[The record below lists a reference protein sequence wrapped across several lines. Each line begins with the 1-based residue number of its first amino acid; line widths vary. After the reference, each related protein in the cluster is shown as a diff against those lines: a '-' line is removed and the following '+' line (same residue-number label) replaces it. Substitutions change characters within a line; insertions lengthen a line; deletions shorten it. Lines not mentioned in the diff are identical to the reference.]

1 MEQAAPGPLAA
12 AQAQVRKAVDA
23 LGAGE
28 DLYEL
33 LRLPQRT
40 VEVRIP
46 VQMADGTLR
55 IFTGYRAQHLWALG
69 PCKGGIRFHP
79 QVSREEVQALSIWM
93 TFKAALAGLPFGGG
107 KGGVVVD
114 PRSLREEELEQLARG
129 YIRAL
134 APVLGPDRDIPAPDA
149 GTGQRVMGWMLDEY
163 ERIAGGAAP
172 GVITGK
178 PLALGGSRGRE
189 AATGQ
194 GVAIAVRE
202 AARLLGMPLGGSRV
216 VIQGFG
222 NAGRFSARLLAREGA
237 RIVGIS
243 DSRGGIYHPG
253 GLDVEAAI
261 RHKEETGSVVG
272 LPGTEAVGQEELLQ
286 LECEVLVPAALE
298 GVITAEVA
306 RGVRARVVAEAANGP
321 TTPEGDQVLRDRGV
335 FVIPDILCNA
345 GGVTVSYFEWVQNR
359 TGYRWSEAEVRARL
373 EEGMVRAFAQVAAV
387 ARGRSIDTRTAA
399 YVVALE
405 RIRAGLL
412 ARGLLRGR
420 SRVT

>member
-1 MEQAAPGPLAA
+1 MERTAPGPLAA
-12 AQAQVRKAVDA
+12 AQAQVRKAVEA

-46 VQMADGTLR
+46 VRMADGSVR
-55 IFTGYRAQHLWALG
+55 VFTGYRAQHLSVLG

-79 QVSREEVQALSIWM
+79 GVSREEVQALSIWM
-93 TFKAALAGLPFGGG
+93 TFKSALAGLPFGGG

-114 PRSLREEELEQLARG
+114 PRPLREEELEQLSRG

-149 GTGQRVMGWMLDEY
+149 GTGPRVMGWMLDEY

-178 PLALGGSRGRE
+178 PLALGGSVGRE

-194 GVAIAVRE
+194 GVAFAVRE
-202 AARLLGMPLGGSRV
+202 AARLLGMPLAGSRV
-216 VIQGFG
+216 AIQGFG
-222 NAGRFSARLLAREGA
+222 NAGQFTARLLAREGA

-253 GLDVEAAI
+253 GLDVETAI

-272 LPGTEAVGQEELLQ
+272 LPGTEAIDQVELLQ

-298 GVITAEVA
+298 GAITAEVA
-306 RGVRARVVAEAANGP
+306 QGVRAKVVAEAANGP

-359 TGYRWSEAEVRARL
+359 TGYPWSEAEVRARL
-373 EEGMVRAFAQVAAV
+373 EERMVRAFAQVAA
-387 ARGRSIDTRTAA
+387 AAQSRGTDTRTAA

-405 RIRAGLL
+405 RIRAGLR
-412 ARGLLRGR
+412 ARGLLG
-420 SRVT
+420 SPGAG